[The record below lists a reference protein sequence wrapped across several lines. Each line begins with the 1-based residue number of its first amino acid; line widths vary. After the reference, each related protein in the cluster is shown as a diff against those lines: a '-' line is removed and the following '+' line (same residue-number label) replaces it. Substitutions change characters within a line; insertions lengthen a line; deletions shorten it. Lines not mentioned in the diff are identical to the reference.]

1 MKNEF
6 DFVPTDK
13 ICDLLVE
20 EGKSLTCVHSFNVSQ
35 NCSLKEQ
42 RSIFLKW
49 QTSQNSI
56 KLLPS
61 FYSLCLRFVLV
72 FRR

>member
-20 EGKSLTCVHSFNVSQ
+20 EEKSLKCVHSFNVSQ

-42 RSIFLKW
+42 RSIFFNW

-61 FYSLCLRFVLV
+61 FYLLCLRFVLV
-72 FRR
+72 LQQ

>member
-6 DFVPTDK
+6 DFVATDK

-20 EGKSLTCVHSFNVSQ
+20 EEKSLKCVHSFNVCQ

-42 RSIFLKW
+42 RSIF
-49 QTSQNSI
+49 
-56 KLLPS
+56 
-61 FYSLCLRFVLV
+61 
-72 FRR
+72 